1 MDNDKI
7 KEEIGVFK
15 MLFTVLTVV
24 FVSLTGWIFANLTI
38 PMNILALAYIVDI
51 ALLCI
56 LLFTIINLFI
66 LLKKL

>member
-24 FVSLTGWIFANLTI
+24 FVSLTGWISANLTI